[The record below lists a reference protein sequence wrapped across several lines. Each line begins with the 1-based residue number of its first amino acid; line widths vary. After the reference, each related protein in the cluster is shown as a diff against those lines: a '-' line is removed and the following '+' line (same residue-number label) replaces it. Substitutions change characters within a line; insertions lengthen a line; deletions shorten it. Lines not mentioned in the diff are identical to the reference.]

1 MVLFSH
7 INIFNSLCSFRTLQM
22 AANALKLEKHMRN
35 PSSCLSLPCVQKL
48 RETRV
53 TLYPAGVFWKHRK
66 FSKIDFALY
75 H

>member
-1 MVLFSH
+1 
-7 INIFNSLCSFRTLQM
+7 M
-22 AANALKLEKHMRN
+22 AANALKLERHMRN
-35 PSSCLSLPCVQKL
+35 PSSSLSLPCVQKL

-53 TLYPAGVFWKHRK
+53 TLYPGGVFWKHRK